1 MRLSKNYLHYCII
14 LIMAAMATAYL
25 FHIDDEG
32 YPQSHDSLTVII
44 PVSAF
49 YTILLSL
56 PIGAVYFGV
65 KKFIMR
71 STNK

>member
-1 MRLSKNYLHYCII
+1 
-14 LIMAAMATAYL
+14 MAALATAYL

-32 YPQSHDSLTVII
+32 YPQSHDSLAVLI

-49 YTILLSL
+49 YTILLAL

-65 KKFIMR
+65 KRFITWL
-71 STNK
+71 TNKSEH